1 MLTKWGNALGLAA
14 AGRTV
19 TAGGGSTPLGDA
31 TVWPNQLLW
40 SDLFTLPAG
49 NLRSGD
55 RCLVTGLGTSGS
67 SGFAQ
72 YDGTDWKLI
81 QGVFSSLAN
90 LALFTEL
97 VETGAIIAIGTGIET
112 DPYYYYDG
120 SQWLRTPDG
129 VHYIWK
135 NITDWAGL
143 SALDNS
149 LNNDE
154 AEVNTLGTSHSSG
167 TAQKHGGSSW
177 RLINGKFDTVS
188 DMTLFDT
195 ANDVATDA
203 IALVKSGG
211 GHDEN
216 AVPYTYRSGNWIRL
230 ADNAL
235 GFAWTLSS
243 LRDFS
248 PANSNGALQEGDY
261 GFYGNT
267 LYRYNSAVPI
277 SGGGTDAMWLPPAV
291 YAGTLS
297 IRGRIV
303 GTEAIGAI
311 GVVPIVV
318 GGITFAAPTNPTP
331 SSTVTQ
337 SGDYIQFQTA
347 TNTGNIIY
355 GSALFTMGSAIRT
368 YMQCDISV
376 SYSGLSGAIARV
388 LSSEGNAQPAWW
400 FHLGPSGSISPL
412 PSFTTGTA
420 LQGSQDAIR
429 DGGIA
434 WPSTSSGN
442 YSTTELI
449 DAGRNVA
456 TECFRDGISY
466 HRSRRSSTNSGTATP
481 SAGVGF
487 FMQANSFGAGGTL
500 TFRVKNWR
508 ILTW

>member
-40 SDLFTLPAG
+40 SDLLTLPAG
-49 NLRSGD
+49 DLRSED
-55 RCLVTGLGTSGS
+55 RCLVTDLGTLGS
-67 SGFAQ
+67 SGVAL

-97 VETGAIIAIGTGIET
+97 VETGAVIAIGTGIET

-135 NITDWAGL
+135 NVTNWAGL
-143 SALDNS
+143 SALANS

-154 AEVNTLGTSHSSG
+154 AEVNTLGTAHSSG

-177 RLINGKFDTVS
+177 RLLNGKFDTVS

-195 ANDVATDA
+195 ANDVATNA

-248 PANSNGALQEGDY
+248 PANSSGALQEGDY

-267 LYRYNSAVPI
+267 LYRYAAAV
-277 SGGGTDAMWLPPAV
+277 SVTGGGVTPMWLPPAV
-291 YAGTLS
+291 YAGTPTVRAQL
-297 IRGRIV
+297 I
-303 GTEAIGAI
+303 GTEAIGALPVTVN
-311 GVVPIVV
+311 GV
-318 GGITFAAPTNPTP
+318 TFAVVSSPPIT
-331 SSTVTQ
+331 STVTQ
-337 SGDYIQFQTA
+337 ASDYIQFQAFTG
-347 TNTGNIIY
+347 TGNIIH
-355 GSALFTMGSAIRT
+355 GTALYTMGSTVRN
-368 YMQCDISV
+368 YMQVEISV
-376 SYSGLSGAIARV
+376 TYTNTSGAITRIFA
-388 LSSEGNAQPAWW
+388 SEGNGQPAWY
-400 FHLGPSGSISPL
+400 FHLGPSGAISPL
-412 PSFTTGTA
+412 PYFAAGTT
-420 LQGSQDAIR
+420 LQGSQEAIR

-434 WPSTSSGN
+434 FPSNASGN
-442 YSTTELI
+442 YTMTEFI
-449 DAGRNVA
+449 DSGRNVA
-456 TECFRDGISY
+456 AECFMNGISY
-466 HRSRRSSTNSGTATP
+466 ARSRRSSTTTGFVNPG
-481 SAGVGF
+481 AGVGF
-487 FMQANSFGAGGTL
+487 YMQANSFAAGGTM
-500 TFRVKNWR
+500 TTRIRNWR
-508 ILTW
+508 VITW